1 MEFALSKHATD
12 TLRERG
18 IRLEW
23 VSNAMDNPERRLP
36 HVDDPQLT
44 HALRVIPEFGYRVL
58 RVIYNHTR
66 QPVLVVTAYFDRT
79 MKGQL

>member
-18 IRLEW
+18 ISLDWLAQTLDDPTRTTIHP
-23 VSNAMDNPERRLP
+23 N
-36 HVDDPQLT
+36 DPQLT
-44 HALRVIPEFGYRVL
+44 HALRAIPDFDNRVL

-79 MKGQL
+79 MKGML